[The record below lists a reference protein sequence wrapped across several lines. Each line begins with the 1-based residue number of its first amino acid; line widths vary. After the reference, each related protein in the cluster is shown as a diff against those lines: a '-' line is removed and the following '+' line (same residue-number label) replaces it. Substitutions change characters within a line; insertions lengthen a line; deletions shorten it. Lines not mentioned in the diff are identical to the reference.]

1 MSTKSRNSLVINEDG
16 YARVEEGAIYN
27 EEWSISKYMSE
38 QVTSQGNPFRLLG
51 KVDWAIGGPFLSR
64 KEYYSF
70 PETEKYSRPWK
81 SDSDFTAQY
90 KGKILPVL
98 MHEIIPPAL
107 PPVIPGSLDA
117 DGTHAIALTLPTNP
131 GANLATS
138 YGELVIDGIPKI
150 IGSGLLKAKAKHFKD
165 LEKEV
170 GSEYLNVQFGWVP
183 FVSDIRKAAK
193 SVNKSYEIIRRFRD
207 QSDTDI
213 RAAYAFPVKES
224 LETVDLGWNPLHYA
238 GGSVG
243 GESPFWVAP
252 NYSYGHLT
260 QTTRKREFKWFEG
273 CYTYHLPL
281 GDSWVERFQRYNAEA
296 NKLLGT
302 RLTPEV
308 LWNITP
314 WSWFADWFGNVGD
327 VIHNMSAFSQ
337 DGLVMKYGYMMEH
350 LLYERTYTSDGAN
363 RFDGKSH
370 FSVTAVSEQKRR
382 EPATPYGFGLS
393 WDGFTPYQLS
403 ILAALGF
410 TRGRSPQH

>member
-1 MSTKSRNSLVINEDG
+1 MSTKSRNTLIINEDG
-16 YARVEEGAIYN
+16 YARLGDGAIYN
-27 EEWSISKYMSE
+27 ETWHISKYQSE
-38 QVTSQGNPFRLLG
+38 QTTSQGNPFQLLG
-51 KVDWAIGGPFLSR
+51 KVDWAIGGPFLNR
-64 KEYYSF
+64 KEYYRF
-70 PETEKYSRPWK
+70 PETEELTAPWR
-81 SDSDFTAQY
+81 SGPSLAHY
-90 KGKILPVL
+90 RGKVLPVQL
-98 MHEIIPPAL
+98 HEIIPPAL
-107 PPVIPGSLDA
+107 PPVFPGDLDA

-138 YGELVIDGIPKI
+138 YGELMVDGIPKI
-150 IGSGLLKAKAKHFKD
+150 IGSGLLKQKAKHFKD
-165 LEKEV
+165 LQKEI

-193 SVNKSYEIIRRFRD
+193 SVMNSYEIIRRFRD

-213 RAAYAFPVKES
+213 RAAYSFPVKETIDE
-224 LETVDLGWNPLHYA
+224 LDLGTAPLVYA
-238 GGSVG
+238 GASIG
-243 GESPFWVAP
+243 GESPFWKSP

-296 NKLLGT
+296 NRLFGT

-314 WSWFADWFGNVGD
+314 WSWFADWYGNVGD

-350 LLYERTYTSDGAN
+350 LLYERTWTSTGAN
-363 RFDGKSH
+363 RFDGKQE
-370 FSVTAVSEQKRR
+370 FTVVAVSEQKRR

-393 WDGFTPYQLS
+393 WDGFSPYQLS
-403 ILAALGF
+403 ILAALGI
-410 TRGRSPQH
+410 TRGRTPQH